1 MKKYLVLGI
10 ITVLSFGLGNT
21 LLLAANIEAVLDSTD
36 TGSGY
41 VVQDSDTTEL
51 FRIRGDGKVG
61 IGTDS
66 PAEALEV
73 TGNIKLSGG
82 SATYK
87 VTNVADPAAAQDV
100 ATKAYVDAQ
109 GVGCYSKCADSGTTA
124 GGATPSCPGGYSS
137 VDTWSERSGFGQWQW
152 GGMNSNNHRIAVAR
166 AHVGTGANGMYIN
179 STYNTHIPHYYFQNP
194 CGGIDNQGG
203 LGHTSFNK
211 LHANGDRHLNAAFF
225 AYNMNAYGSGS
236 GSTSYFNDCTACC
249 AD

>member
-21 LLLAANIEAVLDSTD
+21 LLLAADIEAVLDSTD
-36 TGSGY
+36 SGSGF
-41 VVQDSDTTEL
+41 VVQDSAATEL
-51 FRIRGDGKVG
+51 FRIRGDGNVG

-87 VTNVADPAAAQDV
+87 ITNVADPAAAQDV

-109 GVGCYSKCADSGTTA
+109 GGGCYSKCADSGTAA

-152 GGMNSNNHRIAVAR
+152 GGMNSAAYIAWEYGYAPHQGSYFNTSSANNYA
-166 AHVGTGANGMYIN
+166 TLNGWPCDY
-179 STYNTHIPHYYFQNP
+179 STENRWLDKSGSYNT
-194 CGGIDNQGG
+194 G
-203 LGHTSFNK
+203 
-211 LHANGDRHLNAAFF
+211 
-225 AYNMNAYGSGS
+225 YGSGS
-236 GSTSYFNDCTACC
+236 GTTSYYNDCTACC